1 MKPHK
6 TFMKEKKTNI
16 KYNDYSGLSVKMQ
29 LLEAIKYNL
38 RPESLVT
45 FQPCYVS
52 SKVKNENGAIQAD
65 FRWLWQAADFS
76 TRNPINKPATNNRRI
91 LMEAVFHCVRR
102 VEKTV
107 ENIKRWHKNLSAS
120 AISKQ
125 VSICCINFPHELTC
139 QISTNQS
146 IKIGRRAWL
155 MHDFG

>member
-1 MKPHK
+1 MITQAYLSRCSSWKP
-6 TFMKEKKTNI
+6 
-16 KYNDYSGLSVKMQ
+16 
-29 LLEAIKYNL
+29 
-38 RPESLVT
+38 
-45 FQPCYVS
+45 S
-52 SKVKNENGAIQAD
+52 SKAGIACDFSTLLRIKQGEKRKRCHWQAD

-76 TRNPINKPATNNRRI
+76 TRNPINKPAMNNRRI
-91 LMEAVFHCVRR
+91 LMEAVFHCVRW

-107 ENIKRWHKNLSAS
+107 ENIRRWHKNLSAS